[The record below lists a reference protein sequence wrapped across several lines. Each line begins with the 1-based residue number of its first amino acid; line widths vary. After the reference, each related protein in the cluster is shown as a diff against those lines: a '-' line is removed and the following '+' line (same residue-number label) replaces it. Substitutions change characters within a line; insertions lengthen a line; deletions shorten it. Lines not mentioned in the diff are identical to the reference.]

1 MKKINKI
8 FLMLTLVLL
17 SSLVFP
23 IRVSADS
30 LEEDRTILGSSY
42 TLESGRILNGNLN
55 VLGGVVEIQEGAT
68 VQGNVLVLGGLVN
81 INGTIEGD
89 LNAVGGT
96 INLEENAII
105 QGDVNSPASYINQ
118 DPGAIIEGRQ
128 TDSWNN
134 PWANMDFPKF
144 FQPAPFRTPQV
155 RLIPIITRI
164 GRGTAFGLVM
174 VALGALLLLVMPR
187 SADVMGEALMAE
199 PWQILGFG
207 ALTTLVMLVGGFLL
221 AITICLIPVVI
232 LIGLVF
238 CLAVLVGWLTLGYE
252 LGKKMASSIFKAD
265 WHPVLSAVIGNL
277 VLYLLARGL
286 ELIPCLGSFLVFL
299 AIVFSLGMAVVTLF
313 GTNPYP
319 RTSTV
324 EDLEPIVLN
333 DGSTPEGANHTLR
346 ATPVQKQPSQE
357 DSSGDIPVEMLNL
370 SSRTTNALKQSG
382 LVTVMDV
389 LEKLSDGDQTMLEIN
404 GIGQKSLQ
412 YLKTA
417 LIQMGYDI
425 PG

>member
-1 MKKINKI
+1 MKKIKKI
-8 FLMLTLVLL
+8 FLLMTFVLL
-17 SSLVFP
+17 LSLVFP
-23 IRVSADS
+23 ISVSADS
-30 LEEDRTILGSSY
+30 LEEDRTIFGSSY

-55 VLGGVVEIQEGAT
+55 VLGGVVEIEEGAT

-81 INGTIEGD
+81 INGIIEGD
-89 LNAVGGT
+89 LTAVGGT
-96 INLEENAII
+96 IYLEENAII
-105 QGDVNSPASYINQ
+105 QGDVNSPGSYINQ
-118 DPGAIIEGRQ
+118 DPGAVVEGRQ
-128 TDSWNN
+128 TDSWNI
-134 PWANMDFPKF
+134 PWTNMELPKI
-144 FQPAPFRTPQV
+144 FQPAPFNTPQV

-187 SADVMGEALMAE
+187 SADVMGKALMAE
-199 PWQILGFG
+199 PWHILGFG
-207 ALTTLVMLVGGFLL
+207 ALTTLVMLVGGVLL

-286 ELIPCLGSFLVFL
+286 ELIPCLGGFLVFL
-299 AIVFSLGMAVVTLF
+299 AMVFSLGMAVVTLF

-319 RTSTV
+319 RTTTG
-324 EDLEPIVLN
+324 ENLEPIILN
-333 DGSTPEGANHTLR
+333 ATRAPEGADHAAI
-346 ATPVQKQPSQE
+346 ATPIQEQPSQE
-357 DSSGDIPVEMLNL
+357 DPSGYVPVETLNL
-370 SSRTTNALKQSG
+370 GSRTTKALKQAG
-382 LVTVMDV
+382 LITVMDV
-389 LEKLSDGDQTMLEIN
+389 LKKLHGGDQAMLEID

-412 YLKTA
+412 DLKTA